1 MIRVAQA
8 DLDAAHKMWMLSLNY
23 GSRLSMAEVCAKH
36 REDAYLEERAKIVAL
51 LHEHLD
57 DWCKKETESG
67 DIKHQ
72 YHQGSDALERLLWA
86 IEAGEHLK

>member
-1 MIRVAQA
+1 MIIEEIKRRVANGDDLETASGAVLDIMQA
-8 DLDAAHKMWMLSLNY
+8 AA
-23 GSRLSMAEVCAKH
+23 A
-36 REDAYLEERAKIVAL
+36 EERAKIVAL

-57 DWCKKETESG
+57 NWCKEETESG

>member
-1 MIRVAQA
+1 MIIFGVERYIA
-8 DLDAAHKMWMLSLNY
+8 
-23 GSRLSMAEVCAKH
+23 R
-36 REDAYLEERAKIVAL
+36 AYTAGQENERAKIVVL
-51 LHEHLD
+51 LGEHLD

>member
-1 MIRVAQA
+1 MIIFGVERYI
-8 DLDAAHKMWMLSLNY
+8 D
-23 GSRLSMAEVCAKH
+23 R
-36 REDAYLEERAKIVAL
+36 AYTAGQENERAKIVAL
-51 LHEHLD
+51 LHEHLNE
-57 DWCKKETESG
+57 WCKEETESG

>member
-1 MIRVAQA
+1 MDRSEESGWSRQDRQDQEDYNRDNGIA
-8 DLDAAHKMWMLSLNY
+8 NY
-23 GSRLSMAEVCAKH
+23 WYNRGKE
-36 REDAYLEERAKIVAL
+36 EERAKIVAL
-51 LHEHLD
+51 LHEHLS
-57 DWCKKETESG
+57 DWCKEETESG